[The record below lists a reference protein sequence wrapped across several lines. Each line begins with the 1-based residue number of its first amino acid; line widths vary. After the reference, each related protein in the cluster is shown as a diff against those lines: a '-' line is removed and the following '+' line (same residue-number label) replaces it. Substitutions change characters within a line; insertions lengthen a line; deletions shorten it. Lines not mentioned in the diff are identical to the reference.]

1 MYDHQEVHKYLSS
14 NSGSDSPLL
23 DLESLAQTYARRR
36 IVCSSPISKGDI
48 FSADNLTTKRGTEQG
63 LPASQWNSLLNRRAY
78 FSYDIDQMI
87 SIHEFDK

>member
-1 MYDHQEVHKYLSS
+1 MFF
-14 NSGSDSPLL
+14 
-23 DLESLAQTYARRR
+23 TYFQ
-36 IVCSSPISKGDI
+36 GDI